1 MNGSNYIKLEMK
13 NKSEN
18 VGVATVALASFASQL
33 DFTVSELEEIK
44 VAVSEAVSN
53 AVIHAYQG
61 DGIIEVTGII
71 YPNDVFE
78 VRVRDFG
85 KGIDDIEKAMEATYT
100 TTKDRMGLGLTF
112 MDSLMDELN
121 IESKPNEG
129 TCVIM
134 KKAPERGA
142 NES

>member
-1 MNGSNYIKLEMK
+1 MNASNYIKLEMR

-18 VGVATVALASFASQL
+18 VGVARVALASFASQL

-61 DGIIEVTGII
+61 EGIIEVTGLI
-71 YPNDVFE
+71 YPNNVFE
-78 VRVRDFG
+78 VSVRDFG
-85 KGIDDIEKAMEATYT
+85 KGIEDIEQALEATFT

-112 MDSLMDELN
+112 MNSFMDELS
-121 IESKPNEG
+121 IESEPHRG
-129 TCVIM
+129 TCVTM
-134 KKAPERGA
+134 RKTPERDA
-142 NES
+142 Q